1 MKPIISEKD
10 FQIIHEL
17 IKNQSAVQQTKEL
30 KHLAEELKKAKVVKD
45 NKIGN
50 DIVQL
55 NSTVQVEDQATNR
68 TMEFQVVL
76 PSQANLKENKIS
88 ILAPIGIAL
97 IGFKQDQLV
106 EWQMP
111 AGKRT
116 LKIVKVENAP
126 AMAKVK

>member
-1 MKPIISEKD
+1 SEKD
-10 FQIIHEL
+10 FQIVHEL
-17 IKNQSAVQQTKEL
+17 SINQSAGQQTKEK
-30 KHLAEELKKAKVVKD
+30 KHLAAVLKKAKAVKD
-45 NKIGN
+45 NMIGN
-50 DIVQL
+50 DIVQP
-55 NSTVQVEDQATNR
+55 NSTVQVDDQATNR
-68 TMEFQVVL
+68 DMEFQVVL

-88 ILAPIGIAL
+88 ILAPFGIAL